1 MIAPEGKII
10 VIPIVILLFV
20 GILLHFY
27 LQIPIMK
34 WVNLGIIILTVFC
47 LYFFRDPVRT
57 PDGSD
62 NKFVSPADG
71 KIVQILETE
80 DTDLGK
86 SILIS
91 IFLSVF
97 NVHRQRAPF
106 SSIVIS
112 SKYNPGKF
120 LAAFNNKAS
129 SENEQTEI
137 FFDAGNNQKYK
148 IKQIAGL
155 IARRIINYM
164 KPNMKVRRGDNLGF
178 IRFGS
183 RVDIL
188 VPSNFK
194 IDVTLGQKVIGGET
208 IIGEF

>member
-148 IKQIAGL
+148 LQ
-155 IARRIINYM
+155 RRM
-164 KPNMKVRRGDNLGF
+164 LLWNLLQQNLLQ
-178 IRFGS
+178 
-183 RVDIL
+183 D
-188 VPSNFK
+188 
-194 IDVTLGQKVIGGET
+194 
-208 IIGEF
+208 